1 MISGDL
7 GRPIRPAARRRIV
20 SPVCLR
26 VAPVCASR
34 PPCVDGVVSR
44 CVSPHDLSIYG
55 EAAAAEQARTLL
67 KQFGIA
73 TPKDLVLTT
82 VSLRVRA
89 PVSHFETIEYP
100 LTSKDVKTAKK
111 GKRTVFLNGE
121 KGGCDVTVY
130 DGNGLEHGHRIVG
143 PALIETEH
151 TTLLVTSGWTARVD
165 QYTNTIL
172 EKVS

>member
-1 MISGDL
+1 M
-7 GRPIRPAARRRIV
+7 
-20 SPVCLR
+20 
-26 VAPVCASR
+26 
-34 PPCVDGVVSR
+34 
-44 CVSPHDLSIYG
+44 
-55 EAAAAEQARTLL
+55 
-67 KQFGIA
+67 
-73 TPKDLVLTT
+73 
-82 VSLRVRA
+82 RA
-89 PVSHFETIEYP
+89 PVSHFEPIEHP
-100 LTSKDVKTAKK
+100 LTSKDVKTVKK

-121 KGGCDVTVY
+121 KGGCDVTIY